1 MATAYR
7 TVFDTQN
14 GTDRQTHTQAELFL
28 FSDDAME
35 NENKYE
41 DGGFFEKKMKK
52 QQENKNAK
60 QDQKDAIKNEILQ
73 CLTKIEPTMLK
84 FELGFDDQL

>member
-1 MATAYR
+1 MGSGGVINIEKTKNHHDAFKLWMATAYR

-52 QQENKNAK
+52 
-60 QDQKDAIKNEILQ
+60 
-73 CLTKIEPTMLK
+73 
-84 FELGFDDQL
+84 

>member
-52 QQENKNAK
+52 
-60 QDQKDAIKNEILQ
+60 
-73 CLTKIEPTMLK
+73 
-84 FELGFDDQL
+84 